1 MTIKFRGIAE
11 DGKNIFSDS
20 IQFDVDNKGREF
32 CRLKDEF
39 GNWLY
44 VDPDSIAQL
53 VGYDS
58 DDNEIY
64 EDDELIDSAGHE
76 WTAILL
82 PQAEMDCGG
91 VYEGLY
97 GKEKFKLKGRGK
109 NENLS

>member
-11 DGKNIFSDS
+11 DGKHIFSDS

-44 VDPDSIAQL
+44 VDPDSIARF
-53 VGYDS
+53 VGYDA
-58 DDNEIY
+58 DGKE
-64 EDDELIDSAGHE
+64 
-76 WTAILL
+76 
-82 PQAEMDCGG
+82 
-91 VYEGLY
+91 VYESDKVLSPDNFIVDVLDMLLEPDDL
-97 GKEKFKLKGRGK
+97 KRFKLYKNKERGE